1 MRYARPNK
9 SDWYNAF
16 VMSPYYSDTHP
27 DMEAL
32 QISLLRQAPPWR
44 KMEMLVSLN
53 ASAQALALAGLR
65 RRYPQAS
72 AGELQR
78 RLADL
83 LLGEELAYKVY
94 GEPQYAR

>member
-1 MRYARPNK
+1 MKK
-9 SDWYNAF
+9 S
-16 VMSPYYSDTHP
+16 YYSDTHP

-32 QISLLRQAPPWR
+32 QIKLLRAEPAWR

-53 ASAQALALAGLR
+53 GSAQELALAGLR
-65 RRYPQAS
+65 RRFPDS
-72 AGELQR
+72 SPGELRR

-94 GEPQYAR
+94 GALEDAA